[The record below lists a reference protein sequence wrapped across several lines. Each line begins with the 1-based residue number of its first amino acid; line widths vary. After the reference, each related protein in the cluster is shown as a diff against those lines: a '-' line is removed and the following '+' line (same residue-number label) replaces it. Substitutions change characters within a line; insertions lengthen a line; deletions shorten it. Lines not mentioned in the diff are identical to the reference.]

1 MKKIYI
7 VLTQTGTLLSRVLK
21 RLTGAKYNHVSIA
34 LDEEFNE
41 MYSFGRINPYNP
53 FWGGF
58 VKESP
63 TSGTFKRFK
72 NTDALVLCVYIDDE
86 KFAFLSGFLKDI
98 YFNRKKFH
106 YNYGGV
112 FFGCFHKVYAKQNRY
127 YCSEFVKYLLVKSD
141 IIHKD
146 ALPEIVQPIDF
157 LDLFGENVCYE
168 GKLKNYSL

>member
-72 NTDALVLCVYIDDE
+72 NTDALVLCVDIDDE
-86 KFAFLSGFLKDI
+86 KNFTI
-98 YFNRKKFH
+98 IT
-106 YNYGGV
+106 V
-112 FFGCFHKVYAKQNRY
+112 GCFLGAFIRFMQSKIGITVRN
-127 YCSEFVKYLLVKSD
+127 L
-141 IIHKD
+141 
-146 ALPEIVQPIDF
+146 
-157 LDLFGENVCYE
+157 
-168 GKLKNYSL
+168 